1 METVALNTFSYR
13 AVRFPDHE
21 NIDDYSLMEAADL
34 VETPD
39 QTRTMIFVVRGGD
52 ETDGQSRPGGFGS
65 QLVLGNEDGAW
76 NWQVGTDGNGTSRF
90 DGAKIDTGYGT
101 GLVRSEF
108 VIRTAVM
115 ESKTSFDEY
124 IDVLDGTFTDNQV
137 LSDGDP
143 SSGLDNTYGDF
154 YVGDVSDRQRGAG
167 SADAQFDFLDVLVFD
182 SVLSDTDRQGVQ
194 EYLVNKYTTPI
205 PEPSTISL
213 LAFAALAS
221 TLRRRRGR

>member
-143 SSGLDNTYGDF
+143 SSGLDNTHPDDY
-154 YVGDVSDRQRGAG
+154 AG
-167 SADAQFDFLDVLVFD
+167 H
-182 SVLSDTDRQGVQ
+182 
-194 EYLVNKYTTPI
+194 I
-205 PEPSTISL
+205 PP
-213 LAFAALAS
+213 A
-221 TLRRRRGR
+221 